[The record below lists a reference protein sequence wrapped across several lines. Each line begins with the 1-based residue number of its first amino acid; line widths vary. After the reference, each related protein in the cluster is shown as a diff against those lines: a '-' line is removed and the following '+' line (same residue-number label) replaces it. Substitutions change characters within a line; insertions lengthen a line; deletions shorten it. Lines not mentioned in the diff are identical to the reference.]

1 MLDYKYAELACKKA
15 QELLAIDS
23 PTGFTKNISKKVFDE
38 FFALGFDVTLT
49 NKGAVLVTI
58 GGSNPLLD
66 SNPNNILLEA
76 HGDTL
81 GAMVKEIKS
90 NGRLL
95 VSPLGGL
102 VASNVETENVRV
114 YTSDDQIYE
123 GTFQLANASSHVN
136 KDLRTS
142 ERSFDSV
149 EIVLD
154 EDVKNKEDVK
164 KLGIDVGDFVCL
176 ETRTR
181 VTNSGYIKSRFL
193 DDKLSVAILISLGH
207 FIKDNNIKLNHKL
220 YFLIT
225 TYEEVG
231 HGGSYI
237 PGDVKEAISVDMGC
251 IGEGLE
257 CNERQVSI
265 CAKDSGGPYDR
276 DVVRKLV
283 NAAKKQEC
291 DYAIDVYPYYGSD
304 VEATLKAGYD
314 VKHGLIGPGVYAS
327 HGYERSH
334 KDALYNTLKVLIGY
348 LEITDENPQ
357 ML

>member
-1 MLDYKYAELACKKA
+1 MLDYKYAKLACQKA
-15 QELLAIDS
+15 QELLAVDS
-23 PTGFTKNISKKVFDE
+23 PTGFTSKISKKVFDE
-38 FFALGFDVTLT
+38 FFKLGFEVTLT

-58 GGSNPLLD
+58 GGSTIGGSTIGG
-66 SNPNNILLEA
+66 SNPNILLEA

-81 GAMVKEIKS
+81 GAMIREIKS

-102 VASNVETENVRV
+102 VASNVETENVKV
-114 YTSDDQIYE
+114 YTRLDKIYE

-136 KDLRTS
+136 KDLKAT
-142 ERSFDSV
+142 ERSFDNV

-154 EDVKNKEDVK
+154 EDVKSKEDVK

-181 VTNSGYIKSRFL
+181 VTESGYIKSRFL

-207 FIKDNNIKLNHKL
+207 YIKDNNIKLNHKL

-237 PGDVKEAISVDMGC
+237 PSDVKEAISVDMGC
-251 IGEGLE
+251 IGDGLE

-276 DVVRKLV
+276 DVVNKLV
-283 NAAKKQEC
+283 NAAIKQNC

-334 KDALYNTLKVLIGY
+334 IDALYNTLKVLIGY
-348 LEITDENPQ
+348 LELAWI
-357 ML
+357 